1 MYTDNILKE
10 EFYTYLKEK
19 GYKEYTPSGNKSTL
33 YDYLGRIERICKDE
47 GITWNELLKQINK
60 FVQDYDKNGVKSEL
74 GEKSHRAVINALKRY
89 QEFSRMLDNE
99 L

>member
-1 MYTDNILKE
+1 MDTDAVLKE
-10 EFYTYLKEK
+10 KFYSYLREK

-47 GITWNELLKQINK
+47 EITWNELSKQINK
-60 FVQDYDKNGVKSEL
+60 FVQDYDTNGVKSEL

-89 QEFSRMLDNE
+89 QEFIITLKN
-99 L
+99 